1 MSMFVWDEI
10 YRVGIPMVDE
20 QHQRLF
26 AIANRFH
33 GAVERGETRNALL
46 AIFDELLDY
55 TAYHF
60 AEEEQKMAEIGYPDL
75 EKHRGYHRKLVSLVE
90 TYRHQLAEGASGIEA
105 RALEFIRT
113 WLYAHVLGTDKEVG
127 AYAAKHNLVA

>member
-90 TYRHQLAEGASGIEA
+90 TYRHQLAEGA
-105 RALEFIRT
+105 
-113 WLYAHVLGTDKEVG
+113 
-127 AYAAKHNLVA
+127 